1 MKTIILFACAAISC
15 GAVFGGAEKP
25 EELWPEGKMPSPQK
39 NQSYKPY
46 LTWFTPEKRTT
57 DAILISVS
65 GGGYGGCGVEGF
77 EVAPIRDYMLAKGM
91 TVVTM
96 RYRCPRPEGLAKHVT
111 AWQDA
116 QRTVRLVR
124 SEARKRGL
132 NPDNIGFTGCSA
144 GGHLAMMVATSSQTP
159 AYAPVDEIDQL
170 PCNVN
175 WAFPVY
181 PAYLLADGVNQCN
194 TKKGNDL
201 SDGFAPE
208 LKFDA
213 ATPPMCFFHGDMDGW
228 SPMGSVRAYHK
239 LRTMGIPAEL
249 HVMALEAHCFQSNPR
264 PGTPA
269 ANWKDRAWDW
279 LVSMDVVTGHPQTWK
294 EGWKPVFS
302 TWGKKLDTI
311 ADFEPGVWHTI
322 EWGGA
327 ILTAE
332 KDSALWLKGED
343 ENFVLDFEYK
353 LDPAANSGVVI
364 YCSDVKNWIPNS
376 VEIQLLDDHADKWKN
391 DPPRLKNGALYGHC
405 GPAESN
411 VKPAGQWN
419 RMTVYAQGKR
429 VKVVVNGR
437 TTVDADLSQ
446 YTSAKTNPDGT
457 PIQPWLSRP
466 MADLPTKGRVGFQG
480 KHGGARPYFRNV
492 RILQL

>member
-25 EELWPEGKMPSPQK
+25 VELWPEGKMPSPQK

-181 PAYLLADGVNQCN
+181 PAYLLADGVNQYN

-213 ATPPMCFFHGDMDGW
+213 ATPPMCFLHGDADRIA
-228 SPMGSVRAYHK
+228 PAMGSVKAWTR
-239 LRTMGIPAEL
+239 LREMGIQCDL
-249 HVMALEAHCFQSNPR
+249 HTLVGRGHCFQ
-264 PGTPA
+264 
-269 ANWKDRAWDW
+269 
-279 LVSMDVVTGHPQTWK
+279 
-294 EGWKPVFS
+294 FS
-302 TWGKKLDTI
+302 
-311 ADFEPGVWHTI
+311 A
-322 EWGGA
+322 
-327 ILTAE
+327 
-332 KDSALWLKGED
+332 S
-343 ENFVLDFEYK
+343 
-353 LDPAANSGVVI
+353 
-364 YCSDVKNWIPNS
+364 
-376 VEIQLLDDHADKWKN
+376 
-391 DPPRLKNGALYGHC
+391 
-405 GPAESN
+405 
-411 VKPAGQWN
+411 
-419 RMTVYAQGKR
+419 
-429 VKVVVNGR
+429 
-437 TTVDADLSQ
+437 
-446 YTSAKTNPDGT
+446 DGT
-457 PIQPWLSRP
+457 GSATWF
-466 MADLPTKGRVGFQG
+466 D
-480 KHGGARPYFRNV
+480 
-492 RILQL
+492 RILEFFTQKSLLK